1 VGWQYVRQST
11 RMHAVLLR
19 IALFFL
25 QSTAVLALLPLVA
38 RGLQGGGAGT
48 FTMLLAAMG
57 CGAVVAASQLQRLRA
72 RYDRDTLVNR
82 GSIVQAAMTVIV
94 AFAPNVWVAVPAMFF
109 SGMAWITVANTLTVA
124 AQLAL
129 PDWVR
134 ARGMS
139 IYQMALMGS
148 AGLSAAL
155 WGKVA
160 TLGSV
165 PLSLLAAA
173 VTGMALLPWARRW
186 RIEGKAEEDLTPSQ
200 AWKPPVTATPIAPDA
215 GPVLVT
221 IEYRIDPAQ
230 AAAFREVMK
239 ESRRSRL
246 RQGALAWEL
255 FRDVND
261 PGLYTEYFI
270 DESWVEHLRRFDR
283 VTAADV
289 HLRQRRL
296 AFHIGPQPPVVT
308 RRIAEP
314 LDPH

>member
-1 VGWQYVRQST
+1 
-11 RMHAVLLR
+11 MHAVLVR

-25 QSTAVLALLPLVA
+25 QSTAALALLPLVA
-38 RGLQGGGAGT
+38 RGLDDGGAGT
-48 FTMLLAAMG
+48 FTLLLAAMG
-57 CGAVVAASQLQRLRA
+57 SGAVVAAAQLPRLRS
-72 RYDRDTLVNR
+72 RFDRDQLVNR
-82 GSIVQAAMTVIV
+82 GSVVQAVAMLVV
-94 AFAPNVWVAVPAMFF
+94 AFAPNVWVAAPAMVV

-148 AGLSAAL
+148 AGVSAAL
-155 WGKVA
+155 WGQVA
-160 TLGSV
+160 SFTSV
-165 PLSLLAAA
+165 PISLVAAA
-173 VTGMALLPWARRW
+173 VTGQILLVWARRMV
-186 RIEGKAEEDLTPSQ
+186 IEGGAEDDLTPSQ
-200 AWKPPVTATPIAPDA
+200 AWKAPVTATPIDPDA

-221 IEYRIDPAQ
+221 IEYQIDPAQ
-230 AAAFREVMK
+230 AEAFRTVMQ

-246 RQGALAWEL
+246 RHGALAWEL

-261 PGLYTEYFI
+261 PGHYTEYFI

-283 VTAADV
+283 VTAGDV
-289 HLRQRRL
+289 FLRERRL
-296 AFHIGPQPPVVT
+296 AFHLGDQPPRVT

-314 LDPH
+314 VDPH